1 MPTYLVDI
9 IHNIKL
15 GVLGPLNR
23 LAVMFLGLRTP
34 YIDVKGST
42 QVCWRHIFSQIVI
55 IAFVNIP
62 NKIYIP
68 RPTTYLYYINK
79 REILLFKWF
88 VSVEIL
94 CVFAHS
100 ILLFTWA
107 LHGQIVCY
115 FISLLILRQGHSSK
129 RGSPPPPPLLSIL
142 DNEEY
147 IHNGLKIGS

>member
-15 GVLGPLNR
+15 GVLGWMDSG
-23 LAVMFLGLRTP
+23 AVMFLGLRTP
-34 YIDVKGST
+34 CIDVKGST

-79 REILLFKWF
+79 RKILLFKWF

-100 ILLFTWA
+100 FYLRGHFMGKQSMLLHKAANTSTRSFFKKEVSTP
-107 LHGQIVCY
+107 
-115 FISLLILRQGHSSK
+115 S
-129 RGSPPPPPLLSIL
+129 PLLS

-147 IHNGLKIGS
+147 T